1 MLLCEYSAQRNNM
14 PITLKGLLSDEQKHA
29 RDGPSSRAGIS
40 HVVSE
45 CSCQPITSNHHSRI
59 NLTCINHHA
68 SNIRRLRVGLT
79 ENCPMI
85 ANTHLRTILHFSNNE
100 ADMCSKMVHFG
111 HFKETQSLTC
121 MLMVYA
127 HQNTV
132 PVLIKVLFL
141 LLFHHFN
148 VSP

>member
-1 MLLCEYSAQRNNM
+1 
-14 PITLKGLLSDEQKHA
+14 
-29 RDGPSSRAGIS
+29 
-40 HVVSE
+40 
-45 CSCQPITSNHHSRI
+45 
-59 NLTCINHHA
+59 
-68 SNIRRLRVGLT
+68 
-79 ENCPMI
+79 MI

-111 HFKETQSLTC
+111 HFKETQSLMC

-127 HQNTV
+127 HQNTG